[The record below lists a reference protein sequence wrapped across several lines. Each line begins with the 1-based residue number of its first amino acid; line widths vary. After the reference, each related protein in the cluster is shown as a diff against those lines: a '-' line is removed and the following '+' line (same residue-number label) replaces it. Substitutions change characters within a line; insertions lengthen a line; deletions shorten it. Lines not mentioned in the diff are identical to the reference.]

1 MTEIELGGNGLHPP
15 DAMGKHSLLDREK
28 EKKEKDIDV
37 TEGYLLRQLKYF
49 CGDTSLHG
57 CQYIHRFAEGG
68 KLGWLHR
75 LLWTILV
82 LFALVFAGYNV
93 ETMYREY
100 SEQTPVISIGD
111 TTGPL
116 DEVYFPSVT
125 VCNLNQFRMSQ
136 ANRMGL
142 DMTTPSGS
150 NQARWFTNTYLAS
163 GSDFDYEQ
171 EIKAANKSDKK
182 NWDKEL
188 ADMQNNLAKAGINWD
203 PAKENFISV
212 DGTAQ
217 DCSDLMLHTKW
228 NSIDKYGY
236 SSHVT
241 YTDFGYCCRIYPIL
255 ELEEPIMLSPS
266 DSEDWVLPEYRDKKK
281 FRAAYESKRGSKN
294 GIGNGLL
301 LMMDVETFEDA
312 HYPRKADGLIVAL
325 SGNLERPLVGQ
336 SGTFLEPGS
345 ANLITFEVVGT
356 NTTDE
361 ALIKYRPDIKGNS
374 EGGSRTC
381 YVDNNDRLEFDPKY
395 FDNANYF
402 KFSMSNCLYSS
413 MVTAIESSCNCTP
426 TYNRRD
432 VEHTWISSWTRGL
445 IGHEEPDS
453 CVGDRLK
460 CMEKLTRAWGSNEH
474 GYSLNMAEDQN
485 APGQPPKLCHENCD
499 SQELRVAT
507 SRSGYPKKRTLP
519 LTEDF
524 CLIVAKMRKICK
536 DPHRKKAFE
545 DHYTYET
552 PLTGGD
558 GHLRCGIVEDPN
570 VAHHCHLEDGQKTL
584 YNPDSKKDTPARK
597 AEDLLEK
604 AVARYAEDNMLV
616 VRVFLKDPYYQKMVR
631 DRKMSG
637 GSFFGSAGGFLGL
650 CLGLSAMSVVEIFYH
665 VFLFIIAICRGRE
678 MSETHYKNEK

>member
-1 MTEIELGGNGLHPP
+1 MGEEMKMTEIELGGNGLHPP

-212 DGTAQ
+212 NGTAQ

-255 ELEEPIMLSPS
+255 ELEEPSMLQHSKWS
-266 DSEDWVLPEYRDKKK
+266 GEWLRPEYRDKKK
-281 FRAAYESKRGSKN
+281 FRAEYEARRGSKN

-356 NTTDE
+356 NTTHK

-413 MVTAIESSCNCTP
+413 MVTAIESRCNCTP
-426 TYNRRD
+426 TYSRRE
-432 VEHTWISSWTRGL
+432 VKHTWSG
-445 IGHEEPDS
+445 PPPVS
-453 CVGDRLK
+453 CVGDKMK
-460 CMEKLTRAWGSNEH
+460 CMENLTRAWGSNEH
-474 GYSLNMAEDQN
+474 GLNMAEDQQG
-485 APGQPPKLCHENCD
+485 ALGELPKLCHENCD

-536 DPHRKKAFE
+536 DKNRAKAFE
-545 DHYTYET
+545 DHYVYET

-558 GHLRCGIVEDPN
+558 GHLRCAIVEDQH
-570 VAHHCHLEDGQKTL
+570 VEKHCQLLQGQKTL
-584 YNPDSKKDTPARK
+584 YNPVSEKGTAARK

-678 MSETHYKNEK
+678 MSETYYKNEK